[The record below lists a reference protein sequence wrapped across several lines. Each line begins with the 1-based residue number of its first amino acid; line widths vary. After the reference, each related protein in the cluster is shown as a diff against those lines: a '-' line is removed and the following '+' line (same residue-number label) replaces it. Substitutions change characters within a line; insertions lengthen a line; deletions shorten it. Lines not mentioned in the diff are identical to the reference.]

1 MSLSHR
7 PTTPQDLEA
16 CLPLIRNGFA
26 FGLAERPHL
35 LALWRHLLDK
45 GITESTVIEERTGP
59 TGSRIVGFG
68 LSIFV
73 TDEFAEDSRTRL
85 PPYQARHVLE
95 RWCQG
100 KPPFLNAA
108 QIRRANSGSGLN
120 VVVLHHGWENT
131 DGGKTPSPEI
141 SLKIYEAFYAHHI
154 GYHLRHFQHEV
165 YGEWQAVFVR
175 RTMPPPPRWALH
187 HRLACIPISWECL
200 ERRVRTLITPPMLFF
215 CTPRRTFISARRSRI
230 YCDAHYEARAT
241 RRSRRRWPSRPTRF
255 TNAGERSLRKL
266 RKIPVFSSQKAKER
280 DAGRKNAV
288 ASCLICGIT
297 RRNSVRSVP
306 LVGTAQDHLM
316 TRTVGGA
323 SQHDGESFRPTEF
336 QFPAHGVRFLGETT
350 FFDDH

>member
-165 YGEWQAVFVR
+165 YGEWQEKQLSNFGCIRQTDYAAATAMGFTPSPGLHPYLMGMSGEARENPHHPSHALFLYSAPHLYFCPAQQDLLRCALRGKSDAEIAAALAVSPD
-175 RTMPPPPRWALH
+175 TIHKRWRAIFEKVAENSSLLLPESEGKGRGPEKRS
-187 HRLACIPISWECL
+187 RLLSYLRDHPEELRPFSS
-200 ERRVRTLITPPMLFF
+200 
-215 CTPRRTFISARRSRI
+215 PRRDGTRSLDDQDRRRRESARR
-230 YCDAHYEARAT
+230 
-241 RRSRRRWPSRPTRF
+241 
-255 TNAGERSLRKL
+255 
-266 RKIPVFSSQKAKER
+266 
-280 DAGRKNAV
+280 
-288 ASCLICGIT
+288 
-297 RRNSVRSVP
+297 
-306 LVGTAQDHLM
+306 
-316 TRTVGGA
+316 
-323 SQHDGESFRPTEF
+323 
-336 QFPAHGVRFLGETT
+336 
-350 FFDDH
+350 